1 MSSLVPPNASTA
13 LRTLL
18 IATSTFRSYLGGDFV
33 YTPELP
39 AGTTMPTKRVVF
51 RLNGGPPTEPDAP
64 IRRIRANFRCYAES
78 YVNAEKLYG
87 HLVARLHR
95 LPSQTVTV
103 AGERFAFYRIGED
116 VSPSQLE
123 DPVTGWPYIFSVFGL
138 TVSTMAVESA
148 VS

>member
-1 MSSLVPPNASTA
+1 MSSLVPPNASSA

-18 IATSTFRSYLGGDFV
+18 IASSTFRTYLGGDFV

-39 AGTTMPTKRVVF
+39 AGTSMPTKRVVF
-51 RLNGGPPTEPDAP
+51 RLNGGPPTEYDAP

-87 HLVARLHR
+87 QLYARLHG
-95 LPSQTVTV
+95 LDSQTVTV
-103 AGERFAFYRIGED
+103 AGERVGFYRIGED
-116 VSPSQLE
+116 TSPSQLE

-138 TVSTMAVESA
+138 TLSTRSVA
-148 VS
+148 